1 MHHDPY
7 WQRQVQR
14 IGEDTHQRRI
24 TLGDD
29 SLANADPEP
38 RLDGRELRR
47 VIVDPQGER
56 RPIDTRQVPH
66 GRADEIRLGI
76 EADQV
81 VAGQVG
87 QYFRHPAPV
96 EIIAVRME
104 TETNIPDM
112 AGDQGFLGRLEH
124 PHRYVGMALEQIIG
138 LIG

>member
-7 WQRQVQR
+7 WQKQVQR

-47 VIVDPQGER
+47 IAVDPQGER

-66 GRADEIRLGI
+66 GRAYEIRLGI

-87 QYFRHPAPV
+87 QCFRHPAPV
-96 EIIAVRME
+96 EIITVCVKAE
-104 TETNIPDM
+104 TDIPDM
-112 AGDQGFLGRLEH
+112 AGDRAFW
-124 PHRYVGMALEQIIG
+124 VGSNIRTAMSAWRWSRSSG
-138 LIG
+138 